1 MASKNTQLRCVDC
14 KGIYFTHCFQLY
26 KNSIGDINEGITEY
40 KCLTCESIYLID
52 ELKELKE
59 S

>member
-1 MASKNTQLRCVDC
+1 MPSKDALLCCVEC
-14 KGIYFTHCFQLY
+14 KGTYFIHCFRLY

-40 KCLTCESIYLID
+40 KCLRCDSIYLID

-59 S
+59 K